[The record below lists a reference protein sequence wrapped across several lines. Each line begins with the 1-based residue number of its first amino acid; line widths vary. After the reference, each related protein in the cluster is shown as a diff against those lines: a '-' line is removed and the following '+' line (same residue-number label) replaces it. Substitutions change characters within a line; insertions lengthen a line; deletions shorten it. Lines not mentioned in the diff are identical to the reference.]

1 MLIKKTDQMNVTAEI
16 LKNKI
21 ENLNPEMLEAFAKM
35 VESLE
40 MKNKTAIS
48 QFYLDEILYRIQFHR
63 ENPDTKLDFYEN
75 ISELKKYCA

>member
-1 MLIKKTDQMNVTAEI
+1 MNETAEM

-21 ENLNPEMLEAFAKM
+21 EKLNPEMLETFAKM
-35 VESLE
+35 IENFE
-40 MKNKTAIS
+40 TRKGKEIP

-63 ENPDTKLDFYEN
+63 ENPETKLDFYEN